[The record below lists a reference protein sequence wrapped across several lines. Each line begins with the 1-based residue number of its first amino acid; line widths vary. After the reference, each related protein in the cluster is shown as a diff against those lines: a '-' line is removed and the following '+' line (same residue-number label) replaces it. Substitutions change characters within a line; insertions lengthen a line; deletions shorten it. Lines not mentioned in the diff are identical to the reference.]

1 MTCFSLYFFAVWLI
15 LGNDGRVV
23 TVQVCGLQ
31 NVALE
36 MATICWSC
44 RRFMFQEGGMPNR
57 GSKDYKRDGKRPSA
71 FSHALRL

>member
-1 MTCFSLYFFAVWLI
+1 LI
-15 LGNDGRVV
+15 LGNDGRIVS
-23 TVQVCGLQ
+23 VQLCGLQ

-36 MATICWSC
+36 TATICWSY

-57 GSKDYKRDGKRPSA
+57 GSKDYKRVGKRPRA